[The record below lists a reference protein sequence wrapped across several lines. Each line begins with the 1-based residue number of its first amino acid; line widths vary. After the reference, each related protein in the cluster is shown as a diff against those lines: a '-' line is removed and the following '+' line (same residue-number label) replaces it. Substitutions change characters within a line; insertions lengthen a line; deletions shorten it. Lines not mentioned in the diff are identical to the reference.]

1 MRNNNRKLTLNAK
14 KKFKIEKK
22 SSSLLAAS
30 VPGVT
35 TTIRDKMPILIFKI
49 SIVNPLTRL
58 IFESYLNQII
68 FFCHFKHFYLTF
80 FKYKTMP
87 WRKVILNFLTLEI
100 SVKAI

>member
-1 MRNNNRKLTLNAK
+1 MRNNNRTLTLNAK
-14 KKFKIEKK
+14 KSLKLKK

-58 IFESYLNQII
+58 IFESYLNQISFLSFQAFLFN
-68 FFCHFKHFYLTF
+68 FF
-80 FKYKTMP
+80 
-87 WRKVILNFLTLEI
+87 LNIRQYHGEKSF
-100 SVKAI
+100 